1 MHSDSQKER
10 NKRPPNKLIFEKSP
24 YLLQHAY
31 NPVHWFP
38 WGDEAFEKARR
49 ENKPIFLSIGYS
61 TCHWCH
67 VMEEE
72 SFDDSEVAR
81 LMNEVFVSIK
91 ADREERPDIDS
102 IYMAVCQ
109 MLTGSGGWPLT
120 ILMTPDKKPF
130 FAGTYFPKESRYGRI
145 GMLELVPQ
153 IQEVWSKHYD
163 EVVDS
168 VNQITKALQKV
179 SIDVSGKEINET
191 ALKATYIQLSQSF
204 DEDYSGFS
212 TAPKFPSSHSLYF
225 LLRYWRRGN
234 NKRTLEIVERTL
246 QAMRYGGVY
255 DHIGFG
261 FHRYAT
267 DREWLIPH
275 FEKMLYDQA
284 MIAMAYIE
292 AYQAT
297 KKEEFGN
304 TAREIFTYVLRDMTA
319 PDGGFYSAE
328 DADSEGEEG
337 KFYLWTEEEIKQ
349 SLSREEAEFAI
360 QIFNV
365 EKDGNFSEE
374 ITGHKI
380 GKNILHFSKSLK
392 EIALALNREE
402 QDVRR
407 SLEEVRKKLFEVREK
422 RIHPYKDDK
431 ILTDWNGLMIVAL
444 AKGAQ
449 VFDEQRYAEAAQCAG
464 DFILNTMQRED
475 GRLLHR
481 YREGEAAVLANVNDY
496 AFLIWGLIELYES
509 TFEVRYLKNA
519 IDLSNDLIKHFWDE
533 KEGGFYFTADDS
545 EELLIRWKD
554 VYDGAL
560 PSGNSVAAL
569 NFIRLARMTGNPKFQ
584 ETALQIVK
592 TFSRRVLQSLIS
604 YTQFMSA
611 VDFLIGPSYEIVIV
625 GDSKADDTTVM
636 LKALREQFIP
646 NKVVLFRPADVKL
659 PEITTLT
666 AFTSNLIGIE
676 GKATAYVCQDYAC
689 KLPTI
694 DSEDM
699 LKLLNVPA
707 QR

>member
-1 MHSDSQKER
+1 
-10 NKRPPNKLIFEKSP
+10 
-24 YLLQHAY
+24 
-31 NPVHWFP
+31 
-38 WGDEAFEKARR
+38 
-49 ENKPIFLSIGYS
+49 
-61 TCHWCH
+61 
-67 VMEEE
+67 
-72 SFDDSEVAR
+72 
-81 LMNEVFVSIK
+81 
-91 ADREERPDIDS
+91 
-102 IYMAVCQ
+102 MAVCQ
-109 MLTGSGGWPLT
+109 MPTGSGGGPLT

-168 VNQITKALQKV
+168 VNQITKALQKI

-204 DEDYSGFS
+204 DE
-212 TAPKFPSSHSLYF
+212 
-225 LLRYWRRGN
+225 
-234 NKRTLEIVERTL
+234 
-246 QAMRYGGVY
+246 

-374 ITGHKI
+374 VTGHKI
-380 GKNILHFSKSLK
+380 GKNILHFSKSHK

-407 SLEEVRKKLFEVREK
+407 SLEEIRKKLFEVREK

-431 ILTDWNGLMIVAL
+431 ILTDWNGLMIAAL
-444 AKGAQ
+444 SKGAQ
-449 VFDEQRYAEAAQCAG
+449 VFDELIYTEAAKKAV
-464 DFILNTMQRED
+464 DFIFENMMRND

-496 AFLIWGLIELYES
+496 AFLICGLIELYES

-533 KEGGFYFTADDS
+533 REGGFYFTADDS

-560 PSGNSVAAL
+560 PAGNSVAML

-604 YTQFMSA
+604 YTQFMSG

-636 LKALREQFIP
+636 LKVLREQFIP

-694 DSEDM
+694 DREDM

>member
-560 PSGNSVAAL
+560 PSGNSVAVL

-694 DSEDM
+694 DREDM

>member
-1 MHSDSQKER
+1 MYSDSQKER
-10 NKRPPNKLIFEKSP
+10 DKRPSNKLIFEKSP

-31 NPVHWFP
+31 NPVDWHP
-38 WGDEAFEKARR
+38 WGEEAFEKARR
-49 ENKPIFLSIGYS
+49 ENKPVFLSIGYS

-72 SFDDSEVAR
+72 SFNDVEVAQ

-91 ADREERPDIDS
+91 VDREERPDIDS
-102 IYMAVCQ
+102 IYMSVCQ

-120 ILMTPDKKPF
+120 ILMTLDKKPF

-168 VNQITKALQKV
+168 VNQITKALQKI

-225 LLRYWRRGN
+225 LLRYWRRVN

-374 ITGHKI
+374 VTGHKI
-380 GKNILHFSKSLK
+380 GKNILHFSKSHK

-407 SLEEVRKKLFEVREK
+407 SLEEIRKKLFEVREK

-431 ILTDWNGLMIVAL
+431 ILTDWNGLMIAAL
-444 AKGAQ
+444 SKGAQ
-449 VFDEQRYAEAAQCAG
+449 VFDELIYTEAAKKAV
-464 DFILNTMQRED
+464 DFIFENMMRND

-533 KEGGFYFTADDS
+533 REGGFYFTADDS

-560 PSGNSVAAL
+560 PSGNSVAML

-604 YTQFMSA
+604 YTQFMSG

-694 DSEDM
+694 DREDM